1 MDEMKRFSYAHHAA
15 EQQQAEI
22 TEHRHELV
30 KKLLAKLPERE
41 RTVVTLHYLGEM
53 TVKEIGRCLGV
64 SVNTIASRLRR
75 AQKRL
80 RDDQKQL
87 IHEVLGSVQ
96 LPPSLSE
103 NIMQQITELKPTPPP
118 IQF

>member
-53 TVKEIGRCLGV
+53 TVKEIGRCLVLCHWLSDGYNLLSLMRASCV
-64 SVNTIASRLRR
+64 VNRHLTVARC
-75 AQKRL
+75 
-80 RDDQKQL
+80 
-87 IHEVLGSVQ
+87 
-96 LPPSLSE
+96 
-103 NIMQQITELKPTPPP
+103 
-118 IQF
+118 